1 MSTVD
6 ACHESPWS
14 PLRLHTASP
23 AALVT
28 RSSPMSA
35 PYMWWWKMTVL
46 TPIPMSEHAE
56 PLYAR
61 LKRSP
66 GTLGLDA
73 SA

>member
-1 MSTVD
+1 
-6 ACHESPWS
+6 
-14 PLRLHTASP
+14 
-23 AALVT
+23 
-28 RSSPMSA
+28 MSA